1 MKLRYNSIKA
11 LALVAGLFVVTSC
24 DKDFQEVNTNP
35 NDPESVPASLLLPT
49 IIRNPVNEV
58 ASLAWGYGNVV
69 MQYSAKI
76 QFTSEDRYIW
86 GPAGNPY
93 GTFYNAMRDVN
104 NIIRIS
110 EEAGQPQ
117 YVGIGKVMKAWMY
130 SFMTDTYGDLPYSE
144 ATSAK
149 DGLNLPAFDTQEAI
163 YQGILADLAEA
174 NTLLASATGSVSGDI
189 LFEGDLMRWRKFAN
203 SLRLRIYLRLSDR
216 IDPSAGMQAI
226 LNDLDANPI
235 FEGNEDNAALQ
246 YLPDA
251 PNQQPLYTTRSGS
264 FDEYRLSVNMET
276 TLKSLNDSR
285 LFAYAQPTTNSGAG
299 IVGAVDDYSGVPNG
313 LGDEEALA
321 YSPSGDPA
329 RGGSNFMSRIG
340 MMYSCRAC
348 NAERASP
355 TGAQAMI
362 MSYSELQFIL
372 AEARERG
379 FVSSGDAETFYL
391 NGINSSFAY
400 YTERLAVAGLPEI
413 LEVITPDAGYF
424 AQADVAYTGSTEERL
439 EKIGTQKWIALFFNG
454 MEAWFDWRRTGI
466 PTITPGPAA
475 VQSTVPVRFIYP
487 SASQS
492 LNLESYNAVISRQ
505 GPDELTTRVWW
516 DVN

>member
-1 MKLRYNSIKA
+1 MTLKSNSIKVI
-11 LALVAGLFVVTSC
+11 ALVAGLFVATSC

-49 IIRNPVNEV
+49 IIQNPVNEV

-76 QFTSEDRYIW
+76 QFTNEDRYNW
-86 GPAGNPY
+86 GPAGDPY
-93 GTFYNAMRDVN
+93 GTFYNALRDVN
-104 NIIRIS
+104 NIIILS
-110 EEAGQPQ
+110 GETDQPQ
-117 YVGIGKVMKAWMY
+117 YVGIAKIMRSWMY

-149 DGLNLPAFDTQEAI
+149 EGVNLPAFDTQESI
-163 YQGILADLAEA
+163 YQGVLAELAEA
-174 NTLLASATGSVSGDI
+174 NTLLANATGSVSGDI
-189 LFEGDLMRWRKFAN
+189 LFGGDLLKWRKFAN
-203 SLRLRIYLRLSDR
+203 SLRLRIYMRLSDR
-216 IDPSAGMQAI
+216 NDPSSNMQAI
-226 LNDLDANPI
+226 LSNLDANPI

-276 TLKSLNDSR
+276 TLKSMNDPR
-285 LFAYAQPTTNSGAG
+285 LFAYAQPTTDSGAG
-299 IVGAVDDYSGVPNG
+299 IIGDFDQYAGVPNG
-313 LGDEEALA
+313 LADEEALA

-329 RGGSNFMSRIG
+329 QGGSNFISRIG
-340 MMYSCRAC
+340 LMYSCRAC
-348 NAERASP
+348 NPDRASA
-355 TGAQAMI
+355 TAAQAVI

-379 FVSSGDAETFYL
+379 FITTGSAETYYL
-391 NGINSSFAY
+391 NGINSSFDY
-400 YTERLAVAGLPEI
+400 YVERLSEGGFSEI
-413 LEVITPDAGYF
+413 LEVISPDASF
-424 AQADVAYTGSTEERL
+424 FTQSEVSYTGTTEEKL
-439 EKIGTQKWIALFFNG
+439 QKIGTQKWLALFFNG

-466 PTITPGPAA
+466 PTITPGPGA
-475 VQSTVPVRFIYP
+475 VQPTVPVRFMYP
-487 SASQS
+487 SGAQALNAAS
-492 LNLESYNAVISRQ
+492 YAAAVARQ
-505 GPDELTTRVWW
+505 GEDALTTRVWW